1 MSQTLNNIKNEKL
14 EKTLPQFGLIGIIIT
29 MGIVYGDIGTS
40 PLYVMNALIDGTR
53 LTPDFIIGAIS
64 CVIWTL
70 TFQTTIKYVLITLKA
85 HNKGEGG
92 ILALYALLRK
102 KKKYL
107 VIFAIIGGAALLAD
121 GVITPA
127 ITITSAV
134 EGLRMINPTIPVV
147 PIVLAIFTLLFFFQ
161 QFGTN
166 ILGKSFGP
174 IMFIWFSVLGI
185 IGFVE
190 VFNYPA
196 VFKAFNPY
204 YVYVFLS
211 QFPEGIVLLGA
222 VFLCTTGAE
231 ALYSDLGH
239 CGYNNIKIS
248 WIFVKTALILNY
260 LGQGAWILTHPD
272 MVTATTNPF
281 FSMMPQWFL
290 LPGIILATLASI
302 IASQALLSGTFTLI
316 SEAIQ
321 LNLWPKLKIEYP
333 TQVKGQM
340 YIPFVNWLLF
350 FSCIF
355 VVLFF
360 KESSKMEAAYGL
372 AITITML
379 MTTIL
384 VTYHLRLN
392 QKRNMILVTL
402 FLFIFLTIELTFLFA
417 NVNKF
422 IHGGW
427 FSIMLSFFFG
437 LVMYVWFEAREIKK
451 RYLQFTNFSKYLPV
465 IKDLQKDE
473 KVPYFTSNL
482 VYLTKADSTTEIESK
497 IIYSLLNKFPK
508 RADRYWFI
516 HINYTDEPDGI
527 DYLVTKL
534 VPDIV
539 FKIDFHIGFRINP
552 KINVFFRKVVE
563 DLIQSKE
570 VDIVSSF
577 PSLRDHNILGDFKFV
592 LIDRI
597 HTYDFDLKV
606 SDKLIMKLH
615 EFINNI
621 SITDSSAFGL
631 DTSVVIDEKV
641 PLHHKKVTRVIM
653 HRIESEADSSHNI
666 SKPEIAPVD
675 STILKN

>member
-1 MSQTLNNIKNEKL
+1 MNQTLENN
-14 EKTLPQFGLIGIIIT
+14 KTDKIERSLPKFGLIGIVIT

-53 LTPDFIIGAIS
+53 LTHDFIIGAIS

-85 HNKGEGG
+85 DNKGEGG
-92 ILALYALLRK
+92 ILALYALQRKRK
-102 KKKYL
+102 KFLY
-107 VIFAIIGGAALLAD
+107 IFAMIGGAALLAD

-134 EGLRMINPTIPVV
+134 EGLRNINPQIPVI
-147 PIVLAIFTLLFFFQ
+147 PIVLGIFAILFFSQ

-174 IMFIWFSVLGI
+174 IMFIWFSVIGILGFTQI
-185 IGFVE
+185 L
-190 VFNYPA
+190 NYPA
-196 VFKAFNPY
+196 ILEAFNPY
-204 YVYVFLS
+204 YVYIFLS
-211 QFPEGIVLLGA
+211 KFPGALILLGA

-239 CGYNNIKIS
+239 CGYKNIKIS
-248 WIFVKTALILNY
+248 WMFVKATLILNY
-260 LGQGAWILTHPD
+260 LGQGAWILTNPN
-272 MVTATTNPF
+272 MVTASTNPF
-281 FSMMPQWFL
+281 FSIMPLWFL

-340 YIPFVNWLLF
+340 YIPFINWLLF
-350 FSCIF
+350 FSCTF

-360 KESSKMEAAYGL
+360 QESSNMEAAYGL

-392 QKRNMILVTL
+392 KNQNIFVIVI
-402 FLFIFLTIELTFLFA
+402 FLSVYLTIELTFLFA

-422 IHGGW
+422 VHGGW
-427 FSIMLSFFFG
+427 FSILLSFVFV
-437 LVMYVWFEAREIKK
+437 LIMYVWFNAREIKK
-451 RYLQFTNFSKYLPV
+451 KYLQFTNISKYLPA
-465 IKDLQKDE
+465 IRDLQKDE
-473 KVPYFTSNL
+473 KIPFFTSNL
-482 VYLTKADSTTEIESK
+482 VYLTKADNTTEIESK
-497 IIYSLLNKFPK
+497 IIYSILNKFPK
-508 RADRYWFI
+508 RADKYWFI
-516 HINYTDEPDGI
+516 HINYTDEPNGMA
-527 DYLVTKL
+527 YSVTKL
-534 VPDIV
+534 IPDIV
-539 FKIDFHIGFRINP
+539 FRIDFNIGFRISP
-552 KINVFFRKVVE
+552 RVNVLFRKVVE
-563 DLIQSKE
+563 DLVKSKE
-570 VDIVSSF
+570 VDIISSF
-577 PSLRDHNILGDFKFV
+577 PSLRNHHIQGDFKFV

-597 HTYDFDLKV
+597 HTYDFDLKFV
-606 SDKLIMKLH
+606 DRLIMNLH
-615 EFINNI
+615 ELINKMSI
-621 SITDSSAFGL
+621 SESNAFGL

-641 PLHHKKVTRVIM
+641 PLHHK
-653 HRIESEADSSHNI
+653 N
-666 SKPEIAPVD
+666 IAPLNLQR
-675 STILKN
+675 IQ

>member
-1 MSQTLNNIKNEKL
+1 MNQTLKNIKSDKID
-14 EKTLPQFGLIGIIIT
+14 KSMPQFGLIGIIIT

-85 HNKGEGG
+85 HNNGEGG

-102 KKKYL
+102 KKKFL
-107 VIFAIIGGAALLAD
+107 FIFAMIGGAALLAD

-134 EGLRMINPTIPVV
+134 EGLRMINPKIPVI
-147 PIVLAIFTLLFFFQ
+147 PIVLGIFTLFFFFQ

-166 ILGKSFGP
+166 KLGKSFGP
-174 IMFIWFSVLGI
+174 IMLIWFSVLGI
-185 IGFVE
+185 LGFVE
-190 VFNYPA
+190 IFKYPA
-196 VFKAFNPY
+196 ILKAFNPY
-204 YVYVFLS
+204 YVYIFLS
-211 QFPEGIVLLGA
+211 EFPEGIILLGA

-239 CGYNNIKIS
+239 CGYKNIQIS
-248 WIFVKTALILNY
+248 WLFVKSTLILNY
-260 LGQGAWILTHPD
+260 LGQGAWILTNPNLT
-272 MVTATTNPF
+272 TATTNPF
-281 FSMMPQWFL
+281 FSIMPQWFL

-340 YIPFVNWLLF
+340 YIPFINWLLF

-355 VVLFF
+355 VLLFF
-360 KESSKMEAAYGL
+360 QESSKMEAAYGL

-379 MTTIL
+379 MTTVL

-392 QKRNMILVTL
+392 KHKNIFIVVL
-402 FLFIFLTIELTFLFA
+402 FMSIFLTIELTFLFA
-417 NVNKF
+417 NINKF

-427 FSIMLSFFFG
+427 FSIMLSFVYG
-437 LVMYVWFEAREIKK
+437 VIMYVWFDAREIKK
-451 RYLQFTNFSKYLPV
+451 RYLQFTDFSKYLPA
-465 IKDLQKDE
+465 IRDLQKDE
-473 KVPYFTSNL
+473 KVPCFTSNL
-482 VYLTKADSTTEIESK
+482 VYLTKADSIYEIESK
-497 IIYSLLNKFPK
+497 IVYSILNKFPK

-516 HINYTDEPDGI
+516 HINYTDEPNGME
-527 DYLVTKL
+527 YLVTKL

-539 FKIDFHIGFRINP
+539 FRIDFHIGFRINP
-552 KINVFFRKVVE
+552 KINVFFRKVIQ
-563 DLIQSKE
+563 DMIQSNE
-570 VDIVSSF
+570 VDITSSF
-577 PSLRDHNILGDFKFV
+577 PSLRTHHIQGDFKFV

-597 HTYDFDLKV
+597 HTYDFDLKIT
-606 SDKLIMKLH
+606 DKLIMKLH
-615 EFINNI
+615 EFIDKI
-621 SITDSSAFGL
+621 SISDSSAFGL

-641 PLHHKKVTRVIM
+641 PLHHKN
-653 HRIESEADSSHNI
+653 A
-666 SKPEIAPVD
+666 AP
-675 STILKN
+675 LALQRMQ

>member
-1 MSQTLNNIKNEKL
+1 MSESINSLKNEKI
-14 EKTLPQFGLIGIIIT
+14 EKSLPKFGLIGIIIT

-53 LTPDFIIGAIS
+53 LSPDFIIGAIS

-85 HNKGEGG
+85 HNNGEGG
-92 ILALYALLRK
+92 ILALYALQRK
-102 KKKYL
+102 KKKFLY
-107 VIFAIIGGAALLAD
+107 IFAMIGGAALLAD

-134 EGLRMINPTIPVV
+134 EGLKLINPQISVI
-147 PIVLAIFTLLFFFQ
+147 PIVLVIFIVLFLSQ

-174 IMFIWFSVLGI
+174 IMLIWFSVIGTL
-185 IGFVE
+185 GFVE
-190 VFNYPA
+190 IFEYPIIL
-196 VFKAFNPY
+196 KAFNPY
-204 YVYVFLS
+204 YVFIFLTE
-211 QFPEGIVLLGA
+211 FPEGLILLGA

-239 CGYNNIKIS
+239 CGYKNIKIS
-248 WIFVKTALILNY
+248 WIFVKTTLILNY
-260 LGQGAWILTHPD
+260 LGQGAWILTHPNLT
-272 MVTATTNPF
+272 TATTNPF
-281 FSMMPQWFL
+281 FSIMPQWFL

-340 YIPFVNWLLF
+340 YIPFVNWMLF

-360 KESSKMEAAYGL
+360 KESSNMEAAYGL
-372 AITITML
+372 AITVTMM

-384 VTYHLRLN
+384 VTYYLRLN
-392 QKRNMILVTL
+392 RNQNIFIISI
-402 FLFIFLTIELTFLFA
+402 FLFVFLTIESTFLYA

-422 IHGGW
+422 MHGGW
-427 FSIMLSFFFG
+427 FSILLSFAFG
-437 LVMYVWFEAREIKK
+437 LIMYVWFNAREIKK
-451 RYLQFTNFSKYLPV
+451 RYLQFTNLSQYLPA
-465 IKDLQKDE
+465 ISGLQKD
-473 KVPYFTSNL
+473 KMVPCFTSNL
-482 VYLTKADSTTEIESK
+482 VYLTKSDSPTEIESK
-497 IIYSLLNKFPK
+497 IVYSILNKFPK
-508 RADRYWFI
+508 RADKYWFI
-516 HINYTDEPDGI
+516 HINYTDEPSGI
-527 DYLVTKL
+527 GYTVTKL

-539 FKIDFHIGFRINP
+539 FRIDFHIGFRISP
-552 KINVFFRKVVE
+552 KINVFFRKVIE
-563 DLIQSKE
+563 EMILTKE
-570 VDIVSSF
+570 IDITSSF
-577 PSLRDHNILGDFKFV
+577 PSLRSHHIQGDFKFV

-597 HTYDFDLKV
+597 HNYDFDLKI
-606 SDKLIMKLH
+606 SDRLIMKLQ
-615 EFINNI
+615 ELINKI

-641 PLHHKKVTRVIM
+641 PLHHKNVIQVDL
-653 HRIESEADSSHNI
+653 HRIMPNEN
-666 SKPEIAPVD
+666 
-675 STILKN
+675 